1 MIFPAILALRWHL
14 TCITNHII
22 YQMGGRMIS
31 TTNRRE
37 YTRVY
42 AYIPMTYRLVPND
55 EHTVIRS
62 RISTNMIIP
71 DYSLLP
77 EVEEPLLSEW
87 LRVINTKLDSIIRLI
102 SIQSE
107 GFQSL
112 PFKAVHIS
120 GNGIN
125 FTTKEP
131 FQSGD
136 ILEMKVVLSSG
147 QSSTLHLYL
156 YGEVVKTEEQ
166 TSGYVTALSFIKLDD
181 KIRDEIVRFVFEKE
195 REILR
200 EKRK

>member
-1 MIFPAILALRWHL
+1 M
-14 TCITNHII
+14 TSDDSIT
-22 YQMGGRMIS
+22 M
-31 TTNRRE
+31 NRRE

-42 AYIPMTYRLVPND
+42 AYIPMAYRLISKD
-55 EHTVIRS
+55 EHPVVHS
-62 RISTNMIIP
+62 RISGNIAIP
-71 DYSLLP
+71 DCSMMP
-77 EVEEPLLSEW
+77 EVEEPLLNEW

-102 SIQSE
+102 TIQSD

-125 FTTKEP
+125 FTTQTP
-131 FQSGD
+131 FQPGD
-136 ILEMKVVLSSG
+136 ILEMKVILSSG
-147 QSSTLHLYL
+147 QTAGLYLYL
-156 YGEVVKTEEQ
+156 YGEVIKAEKQ
-166 TSGYVTALSFIKLDD
+166 TSGYVTVLSYVKIDD

>member
-1 MIFPAILALRWHL
+1 M
-14 TCITNHII
+14 TSEDSII
-22 YQMGGRMIS
+22 
-31 TTNRRE
+31 TNRRE

-42 AYIPMTYRLVPND
+42 AYVPMSYRLISKD
-55 EHTVIRS
+55 EHPVIRS
-62 RISTNMIIP
+62 RVSTHMAIP
-71 DYSLLP
+71 DCSMLP
-77 EVEEPLLSEW
+77 EVEEPLLNEW

-102 SIQSE
+102 SVQSD

-120 GNGIN
+120 GNGMN
-125 FTTKEP
+125 FTTKDS

-136 ILEMKVVLSSG
+136 IMEIKVILSSG
-147 QSSTLHLYL
+147 QSAALYLYL
-156 YGEVVKTEEQ
+156 YGEVVKTEKQ
-166 TSGYVTALSFIKLDD
+166 TSGFVTVLNYVKIDD